1 MRPYSLLLML
11 VLAAGLQT
19 ALPAR
24 AAAEP
29 PNAEL
34 AASLKAIDRD
44 IRLRNYEKAVKRLHP
59 LAAQGVAQAEYR
71 LAGLYRGGRG
81 VQRNPKRALELY
93 RKAAV
98 AGLADAQYA
107 LALLLLKKPGPD
119 HREQAHHWLQAAAE
133 QGHRKAK
140 RKLKQVTAAEAE
152 PKRKPVDLAQLFS
165 LVRGNELEQLRS
177 LADSGVSMDQQDDQG
192 NSLLTV
198 ALRSDRHDLAKWLV
212 KRMSR
217 ASARSKAGEQALILA
232 ARKEYEDIVQALL
245 ALGARPNAQDEAGNT
260 ALHVATRHQNTR
272 IMAQLLKRGAD
283 PLKRNR
289 KGLSPLQLARNLNL
303 QKAANLYRKQGLKLP
318 ERDRQLAAPDV
329 RSFEKSL
336 KNKDSIYRG
345 WPLISIAS
353 LLGEKRILEQLLAQG
368 ADTSATDPEGNTAL
382 HRAAS
387 KGQLEIARML
397 LAKGAPID
405 VRNAR
410 GETALYLAA
419 LNKRRKMVGWLL
431 DQGAN
436 PSLETRSKSS
446 PLLAAIRNGD
456 AKTAALLSTRPSSDQ
471 QIHRA
476 LRAAIEQNMEPVA
489 LKLLPRDKLAS
500 IQDKQGRSLLWLAAD
515 RGLSRLVDRL
525 VKTHP
530 GQLAQADK
538 GGYSP
543 LARAI
548 YRGHVDIAG
557 QLIQAQSDLT
567 TNTREGN
574 SLLMLAVLS
583 GKPKMLDLLLP
594 KGLNVNERNQHGDT
608 ALMLAASAGDQAMVE
623 RLIQAGA
630 DTQIRNR
637 NNLTAEQIARNA
649 GHKTVADYIRK
660 HKRGLFK
667 LFE

>member
-1 MRPYSLLLML
+1 MRPHSLLLL
-11 VLAAGLQT
+11 LALAAGLQT
-19 ALPAR
+19 TLPAL

-34 AASLKAIDRD
+34 ADSLKAIDRD
-44 IRLRNYEKAVKRLHP
+44 IRLRNYEQAVKRLQP

-71 LAGLYRGGRG
+71 LAGLYRSGRG

-93 RKAAV
+93 RKAAE

-107 LALLLLKKPGPD
+107 LALLLLKKPGTD
-119 HREQAHHWLQAAAE
+119 HREQARHWLQAAAE
-133 QGHRKAK
+133 QGHRKAG
-140 RKLKQVTAAEAE
+140 RKLKQVTTTEAE
-152 PKRKPVDLAQLFS
+152 PKRKPVDLEQLFS

-177 LADSGVSMDQQDDQG
+177 LADSGVSMDQQDDRG

-198 ALRSDRHDLAKWLV
+198 ALRSGRHGLANWLV

-245 ALGARPNAQDEAGNT
+245 ALGVRPDAQDEAGNT

-283 PLKRNR
+283 ARKRNR
-289 KGLSPLQLARNLNL
+289 KGLSPLQLARDLNL
-303 QKAANLYRKQGLKLP
+303 QKAADLYRKQGLKLP
-318 ERDRQLAAPDV
+318 ERDRQLATPDV

-368 ADTSATDPEGNTAL
+368 ADTGATDPEGNTAL

-405 VRNAR
+405 ARNAR

-419 LNKRRKMVGWLL
+419 LNKRRGMVRWLL
-431 DQGAN
+431 EQGAN

-456 AKTAALLSTRPSSDQ
+456 AKTAALLSARPASDQ
-471 QIHRA
+471 QTHRA
-476 LRAAIEQNMEPVA
+476 LRAAIEQKMEPVA

-500 IQDKQGRSLLWLAAD
+500 IKDKQGRSLLWLAAD
-515 RGLSRLVDRL
+515 RGLNRLVARL

-543 LARAI
+543 LARTI
-548 YRGHVDIAG
+548 YRGHVDIAR

-567 TNTREGN
+567 TSTREGN

-583 GKPKMLDLLLP
+583 GKPQMLDLLLP
-594 KGLNVNERNQHGDT
+594 KGLNVNELNQHGDT

-649 GHKTVADYIRK
+649 GHKAVADYIRK